1 MPSEME
7 RFLWAAVEA
16 QSRLR
21 AALHQEGDPH
31 ETRSSSRSCHSSDV
45 GYGLCAGQLVQ
56 HTSRDTDPGNYLNGP
71 KTQDFYTDE
80 SRTNVRPP
88 AEFKQ
93 VWDKMNE
100 TDRADVK
107 QACSANRDVSYNP
120 FCTNVGGM

>member
-1 MPSEME
+1 MK
-7 RFLWAAVEA
+7 LVLAAAAAILLASGMVYA
-16 QSRLR
+16 Q
-21 AALHQEGDPH
+21 DN
-31 ETRSSSRSCHSSDV
+31 SSNTQ
-45 GYGLCAGQLVQ
+45 G
-56 HTSRDTDPGNYLNGP
+56 RDTDPGNYLNGP

-93 VWDKMNE
+93 VWDKMND
-100 TDRADVK
+100 TDRADIK